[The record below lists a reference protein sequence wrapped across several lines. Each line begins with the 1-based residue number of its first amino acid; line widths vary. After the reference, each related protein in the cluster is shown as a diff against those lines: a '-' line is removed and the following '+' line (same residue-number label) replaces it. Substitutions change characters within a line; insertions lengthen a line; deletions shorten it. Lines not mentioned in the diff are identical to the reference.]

1 MKKTI
6 VFAVVTSLLSFGL
19 TAADSGPK
27 DQLAKAAA
35 KLGEAPS
42 YSWHTTVKVPED
54 SQFKP
59 GPTEGKTEKGGFT
72 HVKMSFNNNESEM
85 VLKGDKAA
93 LTSRDGG
100 WELASELENAEGP
113 GRFRAMMARNFR
125 APAAQVTEILSGIKE
140 VKKEGDT
147 YSGDLTEEGA
157 KKLLSFRGRAGGDG
171 PTVTNPKGSAKFWL
185 KDGALVKYE
194 FHVSGTISF
203 NGNDFDSDRATTV
216 EIKDV
221 GATKVDAPEEAKK
234 KLS

>member
-1 MKKTI
+1 M
-6 VFAVVTSLLSFGL
+6 VF
-19 TAADSGPK
+19 
-27 DQLAKAAA
+27 
-35 KLGEAPS
+35 
-42 YSWHTTVKVPED
+42 
-54 SQFKP
+54 
-59 GPTEGKTEKGGFT
+59 
-72 HVKMSFNNNESEM
+72 
-85 VLKGDKAA
+85 KGDKAA

-140 VKKEGDT
+140 VKKEGDSL
-147 YSGDLTEEGA
+147 SGDLTEEGA

-203 NGNDFDSDRATTV
+203 NGNDFDSDRTTTV
-216 EIKDV
+216 EIKDI